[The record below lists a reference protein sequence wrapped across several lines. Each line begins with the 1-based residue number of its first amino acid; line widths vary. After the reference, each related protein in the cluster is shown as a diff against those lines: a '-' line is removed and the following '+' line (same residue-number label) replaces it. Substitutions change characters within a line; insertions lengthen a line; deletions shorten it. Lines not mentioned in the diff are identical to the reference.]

1 MHLATKAL
9 LAVVAVSSTLAT
21 TGCFFELNGAVMG
34 VSGKTVNGDAYAD
47 PLKGG
52 YGIGLNFGVA
62 YDHEKKFRGALFG
75 GVDGVLTKTESGQS
89 VSSTSNGLGGRIDY
103 SVMDLGDDDTKLRIT
118 GGLLYGLSGSAKG
131 TEKLDSKSFIDVHGG
146 ATIAFF
152 GGEASSVM
160 FTLGPK
166 YIKSTGDQYGS
177 ISAFGI
183 HASVTYTWTPFG
195 NDGGG
200 GGGGGCPENIDGM
213 CAFKSELP
221 DDTNVIPA
229 LVVGA
234 LGAGCKAGMDGQKM
248 VAKCPGGNVLAAQQG
263 RVVIRA
269 CEEGLPGSTCRA
281 IWTDILNHVPHD

>member
-1 MHLATKAL
+1 MHLATKTL
-9 LAVVAVSSTLAT
+9 LAVVAVSSTLGT
-21 TGCFFELNGAVMG
+21 TGCFFELNGALLG
-34 VSGKTVNGDAYAD
+34 VSGKGPNGEESTDK
-47 PLKGG
+47 LKSG
-52 YGIGLNFGVA
+52 YGIGINFGVA
-62 YDHEKKFRGALFG
+62 YDHEKKVRGALFG
-75 GVDGVLTKTESGQS
+75 GLDGVLAKTESGQS
-89 VSSTSNGLGGRIDY
+89 VSSTANGIGGRVDY
-103 SVMDLGDDDTKLRIT
+103 SVADLGSDDTKLRIT
-118 GGLLYGLSGSAKG
+118 GGLLYGLSKSVKVEQAK
-131 TEKLDSKSFIDVHGG
+131 TDSSSFVDVHGG

-160 FTLGPK
+160 LTLGPK
-166 YIKSTGDQYGS
+166 YVKSSGDYGS
-177 ISAFGI
+177 MSAFGV
-183 HASVTYTWTPFG
+183 HASVTYTWTPFN
-195 NDGGG
+195 NDG